1 MKAPA
6 GYVYIRRERRYDV
19 PYEREELIVCE
30 DCKYVF
36 YDESFDRYWCNR
48 TSGIFDVQNNDF
60 CSRAKKREA
69 E

>member
-19 PYEREELIVCE
+19 PYDREELITCE
-30 DCKYVF
+30 DCKYVY
-36 YDESFDRYWCNR
+36 YDESCDRYWCHR
-48 TSGIFDVQNNDF
+48 TYGAFVVKKNDF
-60 CSRAKKREA
+60 CSRAKRKE